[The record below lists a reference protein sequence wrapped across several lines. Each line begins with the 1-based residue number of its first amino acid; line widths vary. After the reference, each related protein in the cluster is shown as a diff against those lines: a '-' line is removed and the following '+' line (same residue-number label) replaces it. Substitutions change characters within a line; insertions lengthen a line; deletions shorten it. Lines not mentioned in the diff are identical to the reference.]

1 MTTTT
6 GTNAFPSRRAA
17 LAYYK
22 TAAGDPTC
30 TLKDIDRKIAEGA
43 IRIHAP
49 KLGDCVIVN
58 GERRWLYIDK
68 TERRVHYVVDEPTSR
83 YDMAYSYKVVRF
95 YSPGSKLRSRT
106 LFTGP
111 GRSVV
116 PGLPDHR

>member
-58 GERRWLYIDK
+58 GERRWLYIVVALSS
-68 TERRVHYVVDEPTSR
+68 RAPRVPR
-83 YDMAYSYKVVRF
+83 
-95 YSPGSKLRSRT
+95 SKRGART
-106 LFTGP
+106 TGP
-111 GRSVV
+111 QVATTSTDGARNE
-116 PGLPDHR
+116 PPCKAPTN